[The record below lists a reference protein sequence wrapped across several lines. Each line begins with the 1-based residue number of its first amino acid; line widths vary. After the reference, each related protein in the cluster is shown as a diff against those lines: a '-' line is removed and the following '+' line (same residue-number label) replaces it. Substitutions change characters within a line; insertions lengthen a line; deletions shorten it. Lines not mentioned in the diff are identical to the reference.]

1 MYAVWFIF
9 VISLVV
15 FASSIFDSNAVVA
28 MISVFI
34 AIVLGLISGLGGWI
48 QIFNPAYLSKNATML
63 IMSGKTMDYFI
74 PTILITAAWIIL
86 LVGLTVL
93 MIKIKPLP
101 KTE

>member
-1 MYAVWFIF
+1 
-9 VISLVV
+9 
-15 FASSIFDSNAVVA
+15 
-28 MISVFI
+28 
-34 AIVLGLISGLGGWI
+34 
-48 QIFNPAYLSKNATML
+48 PAYLSKNATML

-93 MIKIKPLP
+93 MIKIKALP